1 MTQVDQNTLTHDAF
15 FTLHRDLPR
24 EGPGEAADVAWAT
37 ALAGLR
43 RDADIA
49 DVACGPGAD
58 IAALVQAAPSGHV
71 TALDKTPH
79 FVAAARAVW
88 HSDPRVMVLQA
99 DMARIMNAYDMIWCA
114 GAVYF
119 LGITEA
125 LNAWR
130 KSLKPGGVVAFS
142 EPCWFTP
149 TPSDPA
155 TKAWADYPA
164 MTDAA
169 GIQTRVAAAGFSV
182 LGSRILSDAAWEAY
196 YSPMEK
202 RIAALTPGADQA
214 LAHVLAQHAAEIA
227 TWRAH
232 RSEFGYMLT
241 LVRPT

>member
-1 MTQVDQNTLTHDAF
+1 MDQDAITHEAF

-43 RDADIA
+43 IDAEIADI
-49 DVACGPGAD
+49 ACGPGAD
-58 IAALVQAAPSGHV
+58 IAALLQSAPKSHV
-71 TALDKTPH
+71 TALDKTQH
-79 FVAAARAVW
+79 FVAAARATW
-88 HSDPRVMVLQA
+88 RDDPRVMVLQA
-99 DMARIMNAYDMIWCA
+99 DMARIMNDYDLIWCA

-125 LNAWR
+125 LSAWR

-149 TPSDPA
+149 NPSHAA

-169 GIQTRVAAAGFSV
+169 GIHERVAAAGYTV
-182 LGSRILSDAAWEAY
+182 LGTRQLSDTAWEAY
-196 YSPMEK
+196 YTPLEHRLKTLQMGASP
-202 RIAALTPGADQA
+202 A
-214 LAHVLAQHAAEIA
+214 LAQTLADHAAEIA

-232 RSEFGYMLT
+232 RAEFGYQLT
-241 LVRPT
+241 VARPK

>member
-1 MTQVDQNTLTHDAF
+1 MTQEAY

-43 RDADIA
+43 DDAEIADI
-49 DVACGPGAD
+49 ACGPGAD
-58 IAALVQAAPSGHV
+58 IAALLQAAPNGHV

-79 FVAAARAVW
+79 FVAAARAIRRD
-88 HSDPRVMVLQA
+88 DPRVMVLQA
-99 DMARIMNAYDMIWCA
+99 DMARIMNAYDLIWCA

-149 TPSDPA
+149 TPSDA
-155 TKAWADYPA
+155 AIKAWADYPA

-169 GIQTRVAAAGFSV
+169 GIHARVAAAGYTV
-182 LGSRILSDAAWEAY
+182 LGTRQLSNAAWEAY
-196 YSPMEK
+196 YTPLEQ
-202 RIAALTPGADQA
+202 RIKTLQQGAAPA
-214 LAHVLAQHAAEIA
+214 LAQVLSDHAAEIA
-227 TWRAH
+227 SWRAH
-232 RSEFGYMLT
+232 HAEFGYLLT